1 MLILFY
7 LIIFIEIFT
16 SFYNLIKFFIFKTK
30 NKNSFNKSKELN
42 LSFKINILIP
52 CYEEQKVIKQTLL
65 HFQKII
71 KNNSN
76 IDLYVITTNKENNNR
91 TFLPSTYECL
101 TNLKSSS
108 SLIFNIINYPS
119 TNGMM
124 ADQINYAINE
134 ILSKSTL
141 SESRIYFS
149 LYNADSHPDFNT
161 FNDICMKI
169 QEYNFPNVIQQYSNN
184 FSNYNKLSFLMKGFA
199 IYQTAFELR
208 SGLINNQISSY
219 LYSHVVGH
227 GLTIRADYIRKLN
240 GFNTDFW
247 CEDIFLTGL
256 LYNNHEKII
265 PLNSLDNS
273 ETPRNLKIQVTQN
286 AVWFKTASQYIQ
298 ILKSIKKQHK
308 ISKMGYI
315 WLLHELRATFIWFFM
330 PFALLY
336 SLIFP
341 IIIGNYYLLILS
353 LLFYSLF
360 VFTNY
365 FLNLLIVNSKRFI
378 KYLKNYF
385 SCFFAIFFTNIG
397 PIYSIFLRKKIK
409 TER

>member
-265 PLNSLDNS
+265 
-273 ETPRNLKIQVTQN
+273 T
-286 AVWFKTASQYIQ
+286 
-298 ILKSIKKQHK
+298 
-308 ISKMGYI
+308 
-315 WLLHELRATFIWFFM
+315 
-330 PFALLY
+330 
-336 SLIFP
+336 
-341 IIIGNYYLLILS
+341 
-353 LLFYSLF
+353 
-360 VFTNY
+360 
-365 FLNLLIVNSKRFI
+365 
-378 KYLKNYF
+378 
-385 SCFFAIFFTNIG
+385 
-397 PIYSIFLRKKIK
+397 KKIIFCFTGEK
-409 TER
+409 KDFACALSFP